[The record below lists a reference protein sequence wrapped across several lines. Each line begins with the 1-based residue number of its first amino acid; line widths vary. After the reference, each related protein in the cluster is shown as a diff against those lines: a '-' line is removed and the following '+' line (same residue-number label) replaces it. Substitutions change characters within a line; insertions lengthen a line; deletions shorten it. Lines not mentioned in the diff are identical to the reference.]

1 MKFRIG
7 PREKIRSRDERT
19 LGNPFKGPG
28 EPSSV
33 ALCIRCVARL
43 RRARRRHERLGSAT
57 ASLQIEIPAEQVRQ
71 ATRPSAPENPRN
83 PEIAPAHLFPASPNQ
98 GLSSVEQGPRRLDP
112 RWTRR
117 WKEPESASSGAMA
130 GGRPR
135 QGREQGQEPGQ
146 EPGPRGPEPG
156 SGRRRRGP
164 IRPTKVAGEVR
175 ARLGRSRP

>member
-1 MKFRIG
+1 MVRGSGIG
-7 PREKIRSRDERT
+7 PVN
-19 LGNPFKGPG
+19 LGSPFADGKKGPG
-28 EPSSV
+28 EPPSA
-33 ALCIRCVARL
+33 ALRIGRVARL